1 MAAAVFGGTLTLAQ
15 TETQPSAVA
24 SRQQHYAVM
33 ALAWGY
39 PPSAYAAFLGSLRR
53 TGYSGAILLFEPL
66 PTGSSTMG
74 GAHKGGLA
82 ATAFQSEYMRDGY
95 VLNADRSLAPVL
107 HQCER
112 SPSRSQLRPPMDAS
126 PSPRASASRSDH

>member
-66 PTGSSTMG
+66 PTGSSARRPQPEPSKVVADIIAMH
-74 GAHKGGLA
+74 GATVQRVEFPRDVPLYVA
-82 ATAFQSEYMRDGY
+82 VSERLMTE
-95 VLNADRSLAPVL
+95 V
-107 HQCER
+107 HFCENIR
-112 SPSRSQLRPPMDAS
+112 F
-126 PSPRASASRSDH
+126 